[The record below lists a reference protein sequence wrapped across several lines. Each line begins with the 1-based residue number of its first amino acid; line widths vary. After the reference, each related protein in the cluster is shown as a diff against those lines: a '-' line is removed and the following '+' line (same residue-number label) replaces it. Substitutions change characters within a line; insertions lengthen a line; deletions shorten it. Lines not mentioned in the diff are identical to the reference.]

1 MLRFSR
7 VGSWSLWIM
16 KSMCVDRLL
25 LMVVM
30 LLAAPCGLIAD
41 DGGGGSLRWRI
52 GVEAEPAWVP
62 PTNSYFK
69 TRGVGGSLAGA
80 LKADFR
86 FDGGSRIGRMYP
98 GLYHGVGVGGR
109 CFSSGAAMGAPVS
122 AFIYQGAP
130 FARLGRRVTVGYEW
144 QFGAAF
150 GWRHGR
156 TDVNPAVSTCV
167 TAHMGVGVRMHYS
180 LTRAW
185 QLMAGVQLT
194 HFSNGNTSYPNAG
207 VNSLGVTVG
216 AAYRIGSVSDDGGE
230 GAALPEVN
238 AEAGRRRWHYDVV
251 AYGAWRKR
259 ALMLGGSPQLC
270 PGRFGVAGLQFAPL
284 YCLNR
289 YVGVGPSLDVQYNE
303 SSGLARYWVE
313 GTVGSNLRFYR
324 PPFVRQLSAG
334 LSAHAE
340 LTMPLFALN
349 IGLGYDLLSPEGERR
364 FYQSLTLKAFV
375 GRRLFLNVG
384 YRLGRFQDPQNLML
398 GVGVRI

>member
-1 MLRFSR
+1 M
-7 VGSWSLWIM
+7 M
-16 KSMCVDRLL
+16 SMCVDRVLIIIAVL
-25 LMVVM
+25 LM
-30 LLAAPCGLIAD
+30 APCGLIAD
-41 DGGGGSLRWRI
+41 DGGGALRWRI
-52 GVEAEPAWVP
+52 GVEAEPAWMP
-62 PTNSYFK
+62 PTNLYFK
-69 TRGVGGSLAGA
+69 NHGVSESLAGA
-80 LKADFR
+80 LKADFC
-86 FDGGSRIGRMYP
+86 FDDGSRIGRTYP

-109 CFSSGAAMGAPVS
+109 CFSSGAGMGAPVS

-150 GWRHGR
+150 GWRGGR
-156 TDVNPAVSTCV
+156 PDINPAVSTCV

-185 QLMAGVQLT
+185 QLTAGVQFT

-207 VNSLGVTVG
+207 VNSLGVTIG
-216 AAYRIGSVSDDGGE
+216 AAYRIGSGSDGVGG
-230 GAALPEVN
+230 GAASSDGD
-238 AEAGRRRWHYDVV
+238 AESEADRRRWHYDVV
-251 AYGAWRKR
+251 VYGAWRKR

-313 GTVGSNLRFYR
+313 GTVGDRLKFYR
-324 PPFVRQLSAG
+324 PPFARQLSVG

-340 LTMPLFALN
+340 LTMPLFAVN
-349 IGLGYDLLSPEGERR
+349 VGMGYDVVSPDGERR

-375 GRRLFLNVG
+375 WRHLFLNVG